1 MSAPDGEPVRPADSD
16 EAAHERT
23 GEALWNESWYF
34 DFADTAGGVGG
45 WIRLGL
51 YPNEDRAW
59 INALLCGPD
68 RPTIALNDFHVAS
81 PGDPTDVRT
90 AGITLTQEV
99 VEPLQTYRV
108 TVTGRG
114 QSYDDPAVLLAG
126 GRGRPVEV
134 SMDLVF
140 STTGRPY
147 GYRLATRYEIPC
159 TVTGLVTVD
168 GEIHALE
175 AVPGQRDHSWGVRDW
190 WAMDWVWS
198 ALHLDDGTH
207 VHAVEIRLPGFDGI
221 GAGYLQRAGELVELQ
236 SVDAREVFADND
248 LPVSTELTLEPGG
261 VVLETRVVAHAPV
274 RLDADDGRVAQFPR
288 AWVSVNT
295 ADGRTGTG
303 WVEWNRNRCG

>member
-126 GRGRPVEV
+126 GRGRPNAPTRRTT
-134 SMDLVF
+134 SSRSLPARWSGRTT
-140 STTGRPY
+140 STT
-147 GYRLATRYEIPC
+147 A
-159 TVTGLVTVD
+159 
-168 GEIHALE
+168 
-175 AVPGQRDHSWGVRDW
+175 
-190 WAMDWVWS
+190 
-198 ALHLDDGTH
+198 
-207 VHAVEIRLPGFDGI
+207 
-221 GAGYLQRAGELVELQ
+221 
-236 SVDAREVFADND
+236 
-248 LPVSTELTLEPGG
+248 PVSDT
-261 VVLETRVVAHAPV
+261 AAPSPV
-274 RLDADDGRVAQFPR
+274 
-288 AWVSVNT
+288 W
-295 ADGRTGTG
+295 
-303 WVEWNRNRCG
+303 